1 APQQRRRRLRR
12 QRPGQPR
19 GARGR
24 GARRPWLRLR
34 PERAATAPGG
44 GGADAGLG
52 RRQEGPKERMKA
64 QRRQRSGGDPLW
76 FKDAVIYEVH
86 VRAFFDGNDDGCGDL
101 AGLTRKLE
109 YIQDLGVN
117 TVWLLPFYP
126 SPGRDDGY
134 DIADY
139 RNIHPAYGTRAEFR
153 AFVREAHRRNLRVI
167 TELVLNHTSD
177 AHPWFQAARRAAPG
191 SAKRNYYVWSDTPER
206 YAGTR
211 IIFRDT
217 ETSNW
222 AWDPQA
228 QAYYWHRFFSHQPD
242 LNFDNPHVLRAV
254 LKTMH
259 FWLDIG
265 VDGFRLDAIPYLIER
280 EGTANEN
287 NPETHDVVKAIR
299 ADLDEE
305 FEGRIFLGEANQ
317 WPPDVRPYFGD
328 SDECHM
334 AFHFP
339 VMPRMYMALR
349 REDRTPVVDIMR
361 QTPEIPEE
369 CQWAIFL
376 RNHDELTL
384 EMVTDEERDYM
395 YKEYAREA
403 RMR

>member
-1 APQQRRRRLRR
+1 MR
-12 QRPGQPR
+12 
-19 GARGR
+19 
-24 GARRPWLRLR
+24 
-34 PERAATAPGG
+34 
-44 GGADAGLG
+44 
-52 RRQEGPKERMKA
+52 A

-86 VRAFFDGNDDGCGDL
+86 VRAFFDGNDDGCGDF

-139 RNIHPAYGTRAEFR
+139 RNVHPRYGTRAEFR

-191 SAKRNYYVWSDTPER
+191 SLKRDYYVWSDTPER

-242 LNFDNPHVLRAV
+242 LNFDNPHVLRAM
-254 LKTMH
+254 LRAPATRTCARPTKSSRSSAARSPANTRIACCWPRPTSGPRT
-259 FWLDIG
+259 FATIS
-265 VDGFRLDAIPYLIER
+265 A
-280 EGTANEN
+280 TAWMS
-287 NPETHDVVKAIR
+287 AR
-299 ADLDEE
+299 
-305 FEGRIFLGEANQ
+305 
-317 WPPDVRPYFGD
+317 WPITSR
-328 SDECHM
+328 
-334 AFHFP
+334 
-339 VMPRMYMALR
+339 
-349 REDRTPVVDIMR
+349 
-361 QTPEIPEE
+361 
-369 CQWAIFL
+369 
-376 RNHDELTL
+376 
-384 EMVTDEERDYM
+384 
-395 YKEYAREA
+395 
-403 RMR
+403 

>member
-1 APQQRRRRLRR
+1 M
-12 QRPGQPR
+12 
-19 GARGR
+19 GARGK
-24 GARRPWLRLR
+24 
-34 PERAATAPGG
+34 E
-44 GGADAGLG
+44 AGS
-52 RRQEGPKERMKA
+52 R
-64 QRRQRSGGDPLW
+64 DPLW

-86 VRAFFDGNDDGCGDL
+86 VRAFFDANDDGVGDF

-117 TVWLLPFYP
+117 TIWLLPFYP

-139 RNIHPAYGTRAEFR
+139 HNIHPAFGTRAQFR

-177 AHPWFQAARRAAPG
+177 AHPWFQAARRAPAG
-191 SAKRNYYVWSDTPER
+191 SAKRDYYVWSDTPQR

-222 AWDPQA
+222 AWDPVA
-228 QAYYWHRFFSHQPD
+228 KAYYWHRFFSHQPD

-254 LKTMH
+254 LRIMD
-259 FWLDIG
+259 FWLRLG
-265 VDGFRLDAIPYLIER
+265 VDGFRLDAVPYLVER
-280 EGTANEN
+280 EGTNNEN
-287 NPETHDVVKAIR
+287 LRETHEVIR
-299 ADLDEE
+299 VIRRHISKRYPDRMLLA
-305 FEGRIFLGEANQ
+305 EANQ
-317 WPPDVRPYFGD
+317 WPEDVRDYFGD
-328 SDECHM
+328 GRDECQM
-334 AFHFP
+334 AYHFP
-339 VMPRMYMALR
+339 LMPRMYMAIAQ
-349 REDRTPVVDIMR
+349 EDRHPIVEIME
-361 QTPEIPEE
+361 QTPDIPDT

-395 YKEYAREA
+395 YRVYAGDPQLRINLGI
-403 RMR
+403 RRDR

>member
-1 APQQRRRRLRR
+1 
-12 QRPGQPR
+12 
-19 GARGR
+19 
-24 GARRPWLRLR
+24 
-34 PERAATAPGG
+34 
-44 GGADAGLG
+44 
-52 RRQEGPKERMKA
+52 MKA

-211 IIFRDT
+211 VIFRDT

-242 LNFDNPHVLRAV
+242 LNFDNPHVLRAM
-254 LKTMH
+254 LRIMD
-259 FWLDIG
+259 FWLRLG
-265 VDGFRLDAIPYLIER
+265 VDGLRLDAVPYLVER
-280 EGTANEN
+280 PGTSNEN
-287 NPETHDVVKAIR
+287 LRETHEIVKIIR
-299 ADLDEE
+299 RAVAGKYPDRML
-305 FEGRIFLGEANQ
+305 LAEANQ
-317 WPPDVRPYFGD
+317 WPEDVRDYFGD
-328 SDECHM
+328 GLDECQM
-334 AFHFP
+334 
-339 VMPRMYMALR
+339 
-349 REDRTPVVDIMR
+349 
-361 QTPEIPEE
+361 
-369 CQWAIFL
+369 
-376 RNHDELTL
+376 
-384 EMVTDEERDYM
+384 
-395 YKEYAREA
+395 
-403 RMR
+403 